1 MSYINLFWQKCES
14 DSHDDTRRLTSQTAS
29 EPRST
34 ADQQQQ
40 VRDLRDV
47 IDQQSQRATSL
58 ESELASRQRRL
69 HALEKELAAA
79 EGKVLDWKREANRK
93 NIELARMRVRMQHV
107 DGRVAEL
114 ERRIAKQN
122 ELLFLQST
130 ASSTSSADCYQPGV
144 RSGANGVRSQVS
156 AV

>member
-1 MSYINLFWQKCES
+1 M
-14 DSHDDTRRLTSQTAS
+14 
-29 EPRST
+29 
-34 ADQQQQ
+34 
-40 VRDLRDV
+40 RDLRDV

-130 ASSTSSADCYQPGV
+130 ASSTSSSSADCYQPGV

>member
-1 MSYINLFWQKCES
+1 M
-14 DSHDDTRRLTSQTAS
+14 
-29 EPRST
+29 
-34 ADQQQQ
+34 
-40 VRDLRDV
+40 
-47 IDQQSQRATSL
+47 
-58 ESELASRQRRL
+58 ESELAARQRRL

-93 NIELARMRVRMQHV
+93 DIELARMRVRMQHV
-107 DGRVAEL
+107 GGRVAEL

-130 ASSTSSADCYQPGV
+130 ASSMSSTSSADCYQPGV
-144 RSGANGVRSQVS
+144 RGGVNGVRSQVS